1 MKAYILFATKGFDQ
15 NLMAAFLNT
24 QQIIRNWYITE
35 NILAFVSDASAAQ
48 LNATFLAFFGQ
59 TAFVFT
65 ESLPHSTGGLMS
77 ANFWEFV
84 NNPKSSGYW
93 ESKQGTGNPTSME
106 NTPTGATLPP
116 SSTTE

>member
-1 MKAYILFATKGFDQ
+1 MKAYILFAVKGFDQ

-24 QQIIRNWYITE
+24 QPIIRNWYITE

-48 LNATFLAFFGQ
+48 LSTAFLAFFGQ
-59 TAFVFT
+59 TAFVFAACQ
-65 ESLPHSTGGLMS
+65 PDSTDGLMPP
-77 ANFWEFV
+77 NFWKFV

-93 ESKQGTGNPTSME
+93 ESQQGTGNPTNMG
-106 NTPTGATLPP
+106 NAPTGATLPP